1 VAVVTVV
8 RWFDAL
14 ARRLGRRWLDRVETV
29 RQIGAFTLITLGV
42 TVTKF
47 GSAPQVVRPLI
58 RQQIVRSGI
67 RLLPTVA
74 FIGVALGLL
83 IIGQTLR
90 LLHQVGQQE
99 LVGSLIV
106 TVLVRELS
114 PLSAALVVL
123 ARVGTPTV
131 VELGTARALGEVEA
145 LEALGIDPIHYLV
158 VPRVLGI
165 TVAVFALSVYLLVFA
180 LVSGWLVSVAAN
192 VALPLSSYMAQ
203 IAGALRWQDFPLL
216 AGKSLA
222 FGATGALIACYQG
235 LARPLRL
242 EEVPRA
248 ATRTVA
254 ESVVSFLV
262 LDIAFLALQL
272 LTFA

>member
-1 VAVVTVV
+1 M
-8 RWFDAL
+8 
-14 ARRLGRRWLDRVETV
+14 LDQLDMV

-47 GSAPQVVRPLI
+47 GVAPQVVRPLI
-58 RQQIVRSGI
+58 REQIVRSGV
-67 RLLPTVA
+67 RLLPIVA
-74 FIGVALGLL
+74 FIGTALGLV

-106 TVLVRELS
+106 TVLVREIV
-114 PLSAALVVL
+114 PLAAALVVL

-145 LEALGIDPIHYLV
+145 LEVLGIDPIHYLV
-158 VPRVLGI
+158 VPRVVGI
-165 TVAVFALSVYLLVFA
+165 TVAVFALSVYLLMFA
-180 LVSGWLVSVAAN
+180 LASGWVVSVIGN
-192 VALPLSSYMAQ
+192 VALPLDSYLGQ

-216 AGKSLA
+216 AAKSLT
-222 FGATGALIACYQG
+222 FGGVGAMIACYQG

-242 EEVPRA
+242 EEVPGA

-254 ESVVSFLV
+254 LSL
-262 LDIAFLALQL
+262 IAFLALDAVFLVLQL
-272 LTFA
+272 FTFA